1 MPNKLSPGQSRIET
15 PEEAGHSPVQD
26 ETATEWW
33 KGLGSFEKNTE
44 EARTGLRNAAAK
56 AAMPKPEAEKP
67 TMSPEGIE
75 NTALI
80 DEWGA
85 KAWAEKMRHG
95 GEMTPEEKEAQQDT
109 ADRLKKDYEKFK
121 GQYDNDRV
129 NMVAD
134 GGGHPDN
141 GGVPWSDGKRAAAHG
156 ELDKLREGG
165 ENWQLTSEEPNHELI
180 FINLDT
186 GERESS
192 IVEGGELYDYEDL
205 DDMAT
210 DYGL

>member
-1 MPNKLSPGQSRIET
+1 MPNKLPPGQSRIET

-44 EARTGLRNAAAK
+44 EARTGLRNTAAK
-56 AAMPKPEAEKP
+56 AAMPKPKAEP
-67 TMSPEGIE
+67 PLYDWDGLPGIGEGGMKTPWEI
-75 NTALI
+75 
-80 DEWGA
+80 
-85 KAWAEKMRHG
+85 RQSG
-95 GEMTPEEKEAQQDT
+95 GMPPEEAEAQQET

-165 ENWQLTSEEPNHELI
+165 ENWQLTSEEPNHELV

-192 IVEGGELYDYEDL
+192 IVEENL
-205 DDMAT
+205 
-210 DYGL
+210 

>member
-1 MPNKLSPGQSRIET
+1 MPNKLYPGQSRIET
-15 PEEAGHSPVQD
+15 PEEAGHSPVRE

-33 KGLGSFEKNTE
+33 KGLNSFEKNTE

-56 AAMPKPEAEKP
+56 AATPKPEAEKEWKTVGTFP
-67 TMSPEGIE
+67 QSPVIGESGIK
-75 NTALI
+75 TP
-80 DEWGA
+80 DEIRRGD
-85 KAWAEKMRHG
+85 
-95 GEMTPEEKEAQQDT
+95 EMTPEEKEAQQET

-141 GGVPWSDGKRAAAHG
+141 NGVPWSDGKRAAAHG

-192 IVEGGELYDYEDL
+192 IVEGGELYDYE
-205 DDMAT
+205 
-210 DYGL
+210 GLGDTAQDWL